1 MEFKDINFCSI
12 YWKCCFMICQ
22 YFSDDW
28 NIHLGPD
35 WPWPS
40 FINLCCD
47 LCITFTGNRQISMR
61 RMLPCSKHSLP
72 FLKTHRPFTAI
83 CCWTVKE
90 GRGRHWQKV
99 DDGALPLFLWG
110 SAWGSLACLN
120 CSEAHCCR
128 DELQPVSPDRECKRG
143 ITGGGQH
150 GQQAGTRKEG
160 KHTPHLDASHH
171 LSAVV
176 IRL

>member
-1 MEFKDINFCSI
+1 MRI
-12 YWKCCFMICQ
+12 
-22 YFSDDW
+22 
-28 NIHLGPD
+28 
-35 WPWPS
+35 PS

-47 LCITFTGNRQISMR
+47 LWSNFYREPTNIHATHVTILKALCHSWKDTQTIYSH
-61 RMLPCSKHSLP
+61 MLLNSK
-72 FLKTHRPFTAI
+72 
-83 CCWTVKE
+83 
-90 GRGRHWQKV
+90 GREGRHWQKV

-171 LSAVV
+171 LTIVI